1 MLSASS
7 NAPHVYIQC
16 DVPDGMTLVEWRR
29 AHSQRKPRRFRSGSS
44 SSASRASA
52 SDAGLDREVA
62 GDLLVVGDGL

>member
-29 AHSQRKPRRFRSGSS
+29 AHSQRKPRRFPRHPV
-44 SSASRASA
+44 RQ
-52 SDAGLDREVA
+52 
-62 GDLLVVGDGL
+62 LVKRLPNLSL